1 MPQTIFKSRP
11 SMARKL
17 RPTWPG
23 HLITTTLAWAG
34 VLACLPADSVLAQQD
49 VLQVEQVVADQKGH
63 SDGSTEPGAPL
74 QSTAAVKELIA
85 KLDSPQWEVR
95 RKSTEQLAKIGFH
108 SVEPLLAALQ
118 GECSLET
125 QTRGLEVLKEI
136 ADCGD
141 ASIEKYAID
150 ALQEIT
156 AVPDNRLARH
166 AQTALRALAEKFNER
181 TEKELEELGAEFGP
195 SSRWGNKSPR
205 AANAIKFGANW
216 RGTPEDLRRL
226 PLLTRVNMIEI
237 TGEKFDDEFMASIG
251 KYADPD
257 GIWIHHVDL
266 TEKGY
271 ESLRKLKNLREVI
284 IWYTPV
290 PEKSLQMLAELKNV
304 SAFRLFGTGLKL
316 EACDTLKKQI
326 PGVELEFKTGALLG
340 VSSNMARFV
349 GCQITVS
356 PDSAAERANILTGD
370 TILSFDGKLITDFI
384 DLERVIA
391 SKAAGDKVEVGVITS
406 NKKAM
411 RTVTL
416 GEWKKGS

>member
-11 SMARKL
+11 SMVRKF
-17 RPTWPG
+17 RPTWLG
-23 HLITTTLAWAG
+23 HLIATTFVWSVA
-34 VLACLPADSVLAQQD
+34 LACLPSASVLAQQD
-49 VLQVEQVVADQKGH
+49 VLQVEQSEADQTGH
-63 SDGSTEPGAPL
+63 PDGSTEPGAPL

-95 RKSTEQLAKIGFH
+95 RKSTEQLAKIGFP
-108 SVEPLLAALQ
+108 SVEPVLKALQ

-150 ALQEIT
+150 ALQAIT
-156 AVPDNRLARH
+156 AVPDRRLARH
-166 AQTALRALAEKFNER
+166 AQTALLALAEKFNER

-195 SSRWGNKSPR
+195 SSRWGPKSPR
-205 AANAIKFGANW
+205 AANAIKFGSKW

-237 TGEKFDDEFMASIG
+237 TGEKFDDEFMASIA
-251 KYADPD
+251 KHADPD
-257 GIWIHHVDL
+257 GIWLHHANL

-271 ESLRKLKNLREVI
+271 DSLRKLKNLREVI

-290 PEKSLQMLAELKNV
+290 PEKSLQVLAELKNV

-316 EACDTLKKQI
+316 EACETLKKQI

-340 VSSNMARFV
+340 VSSSNARFI
-349 GCQITVS
+349 GCQISVS
-356 PDSAAERANILTGD
+356 PDSAAARANTVSYTHLTLP
-370 TILSFDGKLITDFI
+370 TKRI
-384 DLERVIA
+384 V
-391 SKAAGDKVEVGVITS
+391 
-406 NKKAM
+406 
-411 RTVTL
+411 
-416 GEWKKGS
+416 